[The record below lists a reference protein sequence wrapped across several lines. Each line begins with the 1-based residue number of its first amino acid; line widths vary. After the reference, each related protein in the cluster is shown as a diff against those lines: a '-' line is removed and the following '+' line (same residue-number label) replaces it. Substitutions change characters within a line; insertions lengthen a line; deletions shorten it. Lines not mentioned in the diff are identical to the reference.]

1 MRHLEDQDLLLLAH
15 RSLGLVQSISAHRHL
30 AKCERCRFRYS
41 EFGALSSKV
50 ALLVRPGLPAWKP
63 LGLALRT
70 KVLISVFL
78 GCVGLFG
85 IEMAVLPHPP
95 QPVHVPALK
104 QVSSPD
110 WPSCPE
116 GKPAPKKGPAT
127 AATLQI
133 NPNAKEPT
141 RRKR

>member
-1 MRHLEDQDLLLLAH
+1 MKHLEDQDLLLLAH
-15 RSLGLVQSISAHRHL
+15 RSLGFVQSLSAHRHL
-30 AKCERCRFRYS
+30 ARCESCRSRYAQ
-41 EFGALSSKV
+41 FGALSRKV
-50 ALLVRPGLPAWKP
+50 ASLVRPGLPTWKP
-63 LGLALRT
+63 LGMALRT

-85 IEMAVLPHPP
+85 VEMAVLPRTPA
-95 QPVHVPALK
+95 PVHIPIQQIA
-104 QVSSPD
+104 SPN